1 MSDVMLHGILR
12 MPFEM
17 AMNDIVS
24 RYQFYQ
30 TAQQALDRMVI
41 AEEQVEKLLNHCP
54 DSECDTCAEIICPH
68 GCAWHFHH
76 DGCPTCA
83 EHEAE
88 RLMKIKE
95 EQEK

>member
-17 AMNDIVS
+17 AMENIVS

-41 AEEQVEKLLNHCP
+41 AEKQVEKLLNHCGDP
-54 DSECDTCAEIICPH
+54 ECDECAKIICPH
-68 GCAWHFHH
+68 GDFMHFHH

-83 EHEAE
+83 EFEAE
-88 RLMKIKE
+88 RLMKIKKAHE
-95 EQEK
+95 